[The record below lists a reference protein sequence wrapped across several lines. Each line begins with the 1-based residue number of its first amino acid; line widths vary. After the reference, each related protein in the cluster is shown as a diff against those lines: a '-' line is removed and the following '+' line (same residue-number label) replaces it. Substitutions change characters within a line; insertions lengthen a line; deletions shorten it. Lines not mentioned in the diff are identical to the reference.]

1 MTLILAVLLGL
12 LFFIQAAAFGQGSE
26 SPDTATIYTNATVLT
41 MDTEHAQADGVRV
54 ENGRITHVFDGSPP
68 SDLVGDVIDLEGA
81 TILPGLTDAHLHLR
95 GLGRAARQVDLVGT
109 GSVDEIL
116 VLIGAAVSDTPEG
129 TWIRGRGW
137 DQNDWEQTTFP
148 DHLSLD
154 TVSPDHPA
162 WLTRID
168 GHAIWVNSV
177 ALTMA
182 GIDSST
188 VDPPGGELL
197 RFDSGNPTGV
207 LVDSAIDLMGGLL
220 PEPTLAEVQQDLAL
234 GIELCQQVG
243 LTSVHDMGTSSL
255 VQTALQVMENEGEL
269 TLRVTSYLEGMGT
282 DLEELVSSDPDTE
295 GLFRVVGVK
304 LYADGAL
311 GSRGA
316 ALLAPYSD
324 RPDSTGLL
332 VVSEDELAT
341 LAQTVHQHG
350 FQLAIHAIGDRG
362 NRVALN
368 AIEFAQG
375 DDTSRRHRVEHAQ
388 VIDPG
393 DQLRFDDLGIIA
405 SMQPT
410 HATSDMP
417 WAEDRLGSERIA
429 GAYAWRSLIE
439 AGANL
444 AFGSDAP
451 VESVNPWL
459 GIYAAVTR
467 QDAEGQPNR
476 GWRPQEALTVQEAL
490 LAFTLWPARATGDE
504 QGGQIRP
511 GAIADLTIVDRDPT
525 QIPPNELN
533 QIQTL
538 RTIVDGVEVFRL
550 GDDRQ

>member
-1 MTLILAVLLGL
+1 MTLILTVLLGL
-12 LFFIQAAAFGQGSE
+12 LLFIHTTAFGQGSE
-26 SPDTATIYTNATVLT
+26 TPLVATIYTNANVLT
-41 MDTEHAQADGVRV
+41 MDPEHPRAGGVRI

-68 SDLVGDVIDLEGA
+68 ADLHGEVVDLEGA
-81 TILPGLTDAHLHLR
+81 SMLPGLTDAHLHLR

-109 GSVDEIL
+109 GSVEEIL
-116 VLIGAAVSDTPEG
+116 ILVGAAVADTPEG

-137 DQNDWEQTTFP
+137 DQNDWEQTSFP

-154 TVSPDHPA
+154 TISTDHPV

-168 GHAIWVNSV
+168 GHAIWVNSI
-177 ALTMA
+177 ALEMA

-197 RFDSGNPTGV
+197 RFGDGAPTGV
-207 LVDSAIDLMGGLL
+207 LVDGAIDLIAGLL
-220 PEPTLAEVQQDLAL
+220 PEPTLAEVEQDLAL
-234 GIELCQQVG
+234 AIELCQQVG
-243 LTSVHDMGTSSL
+243 LTSVHDMGTSAL
-255 VQTALQVMENEGEL
+255 VQTTLQAMENEGEL
-269 TLRVTSYLEGMGT
+269 TLRVTSYLEGMGA
-282 DLEELVSSDPDTE
+282 DLEQLVSVAPDTE

-316 ALLAPYSD
+316 ALLSPYSD
-324 RPDSTGLL
+324 RPDGSGLL
-332 VVSEDELAT
+332 VVPEDELAAM
-341 LAQTVHQHG
+341 AQTIHQHG
-350 FQLAIHAIGDRG
+350 FQLAIHAIGDLG

-375 DDTSRRHRVEHAQ
+375 DDSSRRHRVEHAQ
-388 VIDPG
+388 VIDPV
-393 DQLRFDDLGIIA
+393 DQLRFADLGVTA

-417 WAEDRLGSERIA
+417 WAEERLGSERIS

-451 VESVNPWL
+451 VESINPWL

-467 QDAEGQPNR
+467 QDAQGQPAG
-476 GWRPQEALTVQEAL
+476 GWLTHEALTVQEAL
-490 LAFTLWPARATGDE
+490 LAFTRWPAQAIGDS
-504 QGGQIRP
+504 QSGQIRP
-511 GAIADLTIVDRDPT
+511 GAVADLTIVDRDPT
-525 QIPPNELN
+525 KISPNELN
-533 QIQTL
+533 QIRTL
-538 RTIVDGVEVFRL
+538 RTIVNGIEVFRVEND
-550 GDDRQ
+550 GQ

>member
-81 TILPGLTDAHLHLR
+81 TILPGLTDAQLHLR